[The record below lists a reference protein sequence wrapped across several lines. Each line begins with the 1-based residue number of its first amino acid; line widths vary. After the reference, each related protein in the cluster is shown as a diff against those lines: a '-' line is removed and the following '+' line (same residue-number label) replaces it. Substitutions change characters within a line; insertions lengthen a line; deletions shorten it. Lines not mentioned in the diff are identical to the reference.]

1 MDDFDDLTRSHRPP
15 TAARPL
21 LGCTMLLVEDSRF
34 ASEAVRLLALRSG
47 ARIRRADTLAAAERH
62 LKVYRP
68 AVVLVDVG
76 LPDGDGAE
84 LIRTLDLARP
94 RVTAVIGTSGDPD
107 SEALAMGAGA
117 DGFIAKPVSSLAAF
131 QEAILRH
138 LPAEAQPPSPR
149 ALPHEQVEPDRIAFR
164 DDLAHVATLLEE
176 RPEGGSAADEGL
188 TRYISQFLSGVA
200 RSVGDE
206 VLTRAACDLARKG
219 TPLESRLTALAGLV
233 QDRMGDR
240 RAL

>member
-1 MDDFDDLTRSHRPP
+1 MDELDDMMMSQRPP

-21 LGCTMLLVEDSRF
+21 LGCTLLLVEDSRY
-34 ASEAVRLLALRSG
+34 ASEAMRLLALRSG
-47 ARIRRADTLAAAERH
+47 GRIRRADTLASAERH

-68 AVVLVDVG
+68 SVVIVDIG

-84 LIRTLDLARP
+84 LIRMLDIARP

-107 SEALAMGAGA
+107 GEGLAMEAGA

-138 LPAEAQPPSPR
+138 MPPEAQPPLPR
-149 ALPHEQVEPDRIAFR
+149 ALPRDCVEPDRIALR
-164 DDLAHVATLLEE
+164 DDLAHVASLLEG
-176 RPEGGSAADEGL
+176 RPPEGSPADEGL
-188 TRYISQFLSGVA
+188 SRYLSQFLTGVG
-200 RSVGDE
+200 RSAGDE
-206 VLTRAACDLARKG
+206 VLTRAARDLAATG
-219 TPLESRLTALAGLV
+219 TPVGPRLERLAGLV
-233 QDRMGDR
+233 QERMGDR